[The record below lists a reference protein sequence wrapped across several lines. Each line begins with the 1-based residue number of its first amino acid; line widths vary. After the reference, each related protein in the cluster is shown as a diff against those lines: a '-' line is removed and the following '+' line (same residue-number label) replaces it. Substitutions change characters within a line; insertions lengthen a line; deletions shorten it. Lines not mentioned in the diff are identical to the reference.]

1 MAGEMQAPTS
11 GVLPRG
17 SRRGADV
24 CVCPDLGPRSP
35 APALGGGTEEAV
47 SGCQLCNPLGSQRL
61 GSGFS
66 GRVFF
71 WNALARGRLL
81 GRIFSRSLGSPPA
94 AGAPH
99 PAGIPG
105 PLYLRGPRRPLP
117 ACPLARRPPGSVC
130 GARVPASAPRCYASN
145 AAAARPRASAWSHAE
160 VLDLLSS
167 RGEETAQGLAAGA
180 TCPAWRGRVWHRFWH
195 TQAGGSAAACTPA
208 FCPVPSSSVHFHH
221 RPHPCALQPH
231 PPQPPPPRSSPS
243 TPIPLLALCPV
254 APGVTVPT
262 APGRL

>member
-1 MAGEMQAPTS
+1 MAGEIRAPTS

-17 SRRGADV
+17 SRRGAEV
-24 CVCPDLGPRSP
+24 RVCPDLGPRSP
-35 APALGGGTEEAV
+35 APALGGGTGEAV

-71 WNALARGRLL
+71 GTRLRAGGCWDASSHAALAALQPLEPRIPLASWGRCTCADPAVPSLPAPWLSAHPAPSAAL
-81 GRIFSRSLGSPPA
+81 GCRPQLPAVMPAMLRLPGPGPPPGATQRSWICSA
-94 AGAPH
+94 AG
-99 PAGIPG
+99 
-105 PLYLRGPRRPLP
+105 
-117 ACPLARRPPGSVC
+117 
-130 GARVPASAPRCYASN
+130 
-145 AAAARPRASAWSHAE
+145 
-160 VLDLLSS
+160 
-167 RGEETAQGLAAGA
+167 GEETAQGLAAGA

-208 FCPVPSSSVHFHH
+208 LRPVPSSSVHFHH
-221 RPHPCALQPH
+221 CPHPCALQPH

-254 APGVTVPT
+254 ALGVTVPT